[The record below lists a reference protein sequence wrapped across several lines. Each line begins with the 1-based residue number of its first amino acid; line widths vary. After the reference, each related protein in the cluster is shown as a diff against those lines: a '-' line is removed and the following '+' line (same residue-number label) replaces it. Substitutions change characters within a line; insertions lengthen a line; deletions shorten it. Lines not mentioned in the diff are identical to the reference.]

1 MALRLTRRAR
11 PAAHEAHGAI
21 ARVARWLA
29 DVPRDCRLAQRQMRR
44 LPGVTALVVLT
55 LALGIGANVTL
66 VGAVEHLLLRPPDH
80 VREPARV
87 VRLLAVSRDGQNA
100 TTVVGANYP
109 TLLDLQRAST
119 AFESVAGFATR
130 RLSLGTGTEAVE
142 VRATLVSSDFF
153 AVLGASPALGRT
165 FSADDNYPT
174 GTATGGSPFAVLS
187 QRFWRRYYG
196 ADSSVLGRGVRI
208 GDVGYTVVGVMPA

>member
-153 AVLGASPALGRT
+153 AVLAAILRRRLLGLGPRR
-165 FSADDNYPT
+165 PHRRRRLH
-174 GTATGGSPFAVLS
+174 GGRCDAGRVSG
-187 QRFWRRYYG
+187 RRGYG
-196 ADSSVLGRGVRI
+196 AGRLAADHR
-208 GDVGYTVVGVMPA
+208 